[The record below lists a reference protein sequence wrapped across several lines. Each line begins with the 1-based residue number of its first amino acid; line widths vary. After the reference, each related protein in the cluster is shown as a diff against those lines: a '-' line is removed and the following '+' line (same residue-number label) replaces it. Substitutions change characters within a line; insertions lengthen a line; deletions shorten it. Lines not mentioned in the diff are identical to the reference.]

1 MKFRTEIDTD
11 CKLKGA
17 VDLNQSLVMLGSC
30 FTTNIGEILLQGGF
44 NVSVNPFG
52 TLYNP
57 LSIETSISNTLSLRR
72 YTDADLV
79 KDSRGIWHCLDFH
92 SAFSSDNPVQMLERI
107 NAAIRQSH
115 ERVRSCDWMIITL
128 GTSYVY
134 KWKVSGKVVANC
146 HKLHPD
152 CFQRMLMSPL
162 EVEESMGRLIQRVR
176 AVNPA
181 VKFIFTISPIRH
193 KADGLHAN
201 QVSKSGLM
209 LAIDNIVRQMDD
221 VVYFPAYEIM
231 MDDLRDYR
239 FYDDDMVHPS
249 KVAIRYIY
257 DVFSEMYMSEKTI
270 NQCRLNVKA
279 ALRQLHRPI
288 IELI

>member
-1 MKFRTEIDTD
+1 M
-11 CKLKGA
+11 
-17 VDLNQSLVMLGSC
+17 
-30 FTTNIGEILLQGGF
+30 
-44 NVSVNPFG
+44 
-52 TLYNP
+52 
-57 LSIETSISNTLSLRR
+57 
-72 YTDADLV
+72 
-79 KDSRGIWHCLDFH
+79 
-92 SAFSSDNPVQMLERI
+92 
-107 NAAIRQSH
+107 
-115 ERVRSCDWMIITL
+115 
-128 GTSYVY
+128 
-134 KWKVSGKVVANC
+134 
-146 HKLHPD
+146 
-152 CFQRMLMSPL
+152 
-162 EVEESMGRLIQRVR
+162 
-176 AVNPA
+176 
-181 VKFIFTISPIRH
+181 
-193 KADGLHAN
+193 
-201 QVSKSGLM
+201 SKSGLM